1 MQILI
6 RNIDEIYTVT
16 DNSVIKNGYIVINDN
31 IINEIGSSKEFNYD
45 LTGFARIIDGQGKIA
60 LPGLINTHTHAA
72 MTLLRGYADDL
83 PLQTWLEKKI
93 WPFESR
99 LTGDDIYWGS
109 MLAILEMIRTGTTT
123 FADMYFQMERVAR
136 AVEETGI
143 RGVLSQGLIE
153 ANDGKDG
160 LSNAVR
166 FSGEWNKQAEG
177 RITTMLAPHAPYT
190 CSADYL
196 KMVAARSAELELPIN
211 IHLAET
217 RPEYENCQK
226 EYGSSP
232 VAYLANLGLME
243 RPMVAAHCVY
253 VDDSDLRIMAD
264 YDVGVSYNPNSNMKL
279 GSGIA
284 PVTKMLAYGIK
295 VGIGTDGVASNNN
308 LDLIEEARTGS
319 YLQKVND
326 LDSTSLNTE
335 TLLEM
340 LTKRGAEVLRL
351 ERLGQLKK
359 GYLADII
366 LVNLKEATFYYP
378 HHNNLSNLFYA
389 GTGRDVDTVIING
402 QIIME
407 EGQVLNIDQEKIYYM
422 VESVLK

>member
-1 MQILI
+1 
-6 RNIDEIYTVT
+6 
-16 DNSVIKNGYIVINDN
+16 
-31 IINEIGSSKEFNYD
+31 
-45 LTGFARIIDGQGKIA
+45 
-60 LPGLINTHTHAA
+60 
-72 MTLLRGYADDL
+72 
-83 PLQTWLEKKI
+83 
-93 WPFESR
+93 
-99 LTGDDIYWGS
+99 
-109 MLAILEMIRTGTTT
+109 
-123 FADMYFQMERVAR
+123 
-136 AVEETGI
+136 
-143 RGVLSQGLIE
+143 
-153 ANDGKDG
+153 
-160 LSNAVR
+160 
-166 FSGEWNKQAEG
+166 
-177 RITTMLAPHAPYT
+177 MLAPHAPYT

-378 HHNNLSNLFYA
+378 HHNNLSNFFYA
-389 GTGRDVDTVIING
+389 GTGRDVDTVI
-402 QIIME
+402 
-407 EGQVLNIDQEKIYYM
+407 
-422 VESVLK
+422 